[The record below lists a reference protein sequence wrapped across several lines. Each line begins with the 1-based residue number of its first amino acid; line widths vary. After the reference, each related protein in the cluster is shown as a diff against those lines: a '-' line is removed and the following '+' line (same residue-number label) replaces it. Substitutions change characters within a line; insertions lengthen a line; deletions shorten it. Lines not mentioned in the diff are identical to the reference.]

1 MKQQIIWTLERA
13 KEDYK
18 KTQPKKLEKKSCKH
32 CQFGSE
38 DMEDDV
44 YCNVKEKYIFFTKRT
59 AGKCKYF
66 NSKYPYKKYK
76 K

>member
-18 KTQPKKLEKKSCKH
+18 KAHPKKLEKKSCKD
-32 CQFGSE
+32 CQFATLYIEG
-38 DMEDDV
+38 DV
-44 YCNVKEKYIFFTKRT
+44 RCNVKEKYILFTKRT

-66 NSKYPYKKYK
+66 NSKYPYKKYRK
-76 K
+76 